1 MEKQQSVHK
10 PIFKEGEVL
19 VLNTDNNT
27 LPFRNI
33 ERFVDVQVT
42 RFSPVDNTAGCFNF
56 YLRQLKLVKTGQ
68 EIMQVDGDVDRHG
81 RKIDYSKVK
90 LVVIDTLTKLFEH
103 MLVHYKLTNTA
114 SGSKDLRNA
123 FGLFQGG
130 VSDLWIGLNSFP
142 IPVVLFSHFDEL
154 LDEQGLIDRRAYIPG
169 KAMSGKVEA
178 EFTIVLAAVP
188 DRYEQ
193 DISKRFR
200 FQTSMLSGYT
210 CKTPLEMYN
219 NDELYVPN
227 DLNSI
232 LYRVYEYYEGK
243 PGEYRI
249 PNILINGASGSGKS
263 TSLRNLVEKAGQKN
277 V

>member
-1 MEKQQSVHK
+1 MEKENTKTVYE
-10 PIFKEGEVL
+10 PIFQPGEVL

-33 ERFVDVQVT
+33 ERFVDIQVT

-56 YLRQLKLVKTGQ
+56 YLRQLKLAKTGQ
-68 EIMQVDGDVDRHG
+68 ETMQVDNDVDRHG

-90 LVVIDTLTKLFEH
+90 LVVVDTLTKLFEH
-103 MLVHYKLTNTA
+103 MLVHYKIANT
-114 SGSKDLRNA
+114 SKDLRNA
-123 FGLFQGG
+123 FGLFQSG

-142 IPVVLFSHFDEL
+142 VPVILFSHFDEL
-154 LDEQGLIDRRAYIPG
+154 LDEQGLVDRRASIPG

-178 EFTIVLAAVP
+178 EFTMVLAAVP

-193 DISKRFR
+193 NISKRFR

-210 CKTPLEMYN
+210 AKTPLEMYN

-227 DLNSI
+227 DLNSV